1 MSNIL
6 ADETKFQ
13 AMCKAAFE
21 EIDKDKSGSVDTKE
35 LEQCL
40 KNMASKNGLPAPSK
54 QDIQDALKL
63 FDKNKDGTI
72 QFNEFVEVTRDS
84 CKKAQAKN
92 LSGGKDTKIILDEKI
107 YLTYATAAFEAIDKD
122 KNGTINVAELTKAFE
137 AFGFEAK
144 LKQPASAQAQK
155 LIEKYDTN
163 KDKKIEFS
171 EFRNMASELYNI
183 DIVGGQKGGKTAGE
197 EHKSDSHVEIPP
209 EVDEATKQRVQMGE
223 EYIQYIEETGLAM
236 AFKIIFAEILSKKIP
251 EDAAFAYT
259 ATRLRQI
266 GEDIAYIQNS
276 KYKKAPKK
284 Y

>member
-1 MSNIL
+1 MTTKDIL
-6 ADETKFQ
+6 SDETKFQ
-13 AMCKAAFE
+13 AMCKAAFD
-21 EIDKDKSGSVDTKE
+21 EIDKDKTGSIDTKE
-35 LEQCL
+35 LEQTL
-40 KNMASKNGLPAPSK
+40 KTMASKNGLPAPSK
-54 QDIQDALKL
+54 QDVTDALKL

-72 QFNEFVEVTRDS
+72 QFTEFVEVTRDS

-92 LSGGKDTKIILDEKI
+92 LSGGKDTKIVLDEKI
-107 YLTYATAAFEAIDKD
+107 FLVYASAAFEAIDKD
-122 KNGTINVAELTKAFE
+122 KSGFISSAELTKALD

-144 LKQPASAQAQK
+144 LKQPASAQSQK
-155 LIEKYDTN
+155 LIEKYDAN
-163 KDKKIEFS
+163 KDKKIEYS
-171 EFRNMASELYNI
+171 EFKNMAGELYNI
-183 DIVGGQKGGKTAGE
+183 DIVSASKKGTEEQKSSRE
-197 EHKSDSHVEIPP
+197 VEIPP
-209 EVDEATKQRVQMGE
+209 EVDEATKQRVKLGD

-236 AFKIIFAEILSKKIP
+236 AFKIIFSEILSKKIP

>member
-1 MSNIL
+1 MTNIL
-6 ADETKFQ
+6 SDETKFQ
-13 AMCKAAFE
+13 AMCKVAFD
-21 EIDKDKSGSVDTKE
+21 EIDKDKTGSIDTKE
-35 LEQCL
+35 LEQTL
-40 KNMASKNGLPAPSK
+40 KNMASKNSLPTPTK
-54 QDIQDALKL
+54 QDVQDALRL

-72 QFNEFVEVTRDS
+72 QFSEFVEVTRDS
-84 CKKAQAKN
+84 CKKAQAKS
-92 LSGGKDTKIILDEKI
+92 LSGGKDTKIVLDEKI
-107 YLTYATAAFEAIDKD
+107 YLSYATAAFEAIDKD
-122 KNGTINVAELTKAFE
+122 KNGVINAADLTKAFE

-144 LKQPASAQAQK
+144 LKQPASVHAQK
-155 LIEKYDTN
+155 LVEKYDAN
-163 KDKKIEFS
+163 KDRKIDFS
-171 EFRNMASELYNI
+171 EFRNMAAELYNV
-183 DIVGGQKGGKTAGE
+183 DVVSAQKGGKIEE

-209 EVDEATKQRVQMGE
+209 EVDEATKQRVQLGE

-276 KYKKAPKK
+276 KYKKAAKK

>member
-1 MSNIL
+1 
-6 ADETKFQ
+6 
-13 AMCKAAFE
+13 MCRAAFD
-21 EIDKDKSGSVDTKE
+21 EIDKDKSGSVDIKE

-40 KNMASKNGLPAPSK
+40 KNMSAKNGLPAPSK
-54 QDIQDALKL
+54 SDIQDALKL

-72 QFNEFVEVTRDS
+72 QFSEFVEVTRDS
-84 CKKAQAKN
+84 IKKAQAKN
-92 LSGGKDTKIILDEKI
+92 LSGGKDTKIVLDEKI
-107 YLTYATAAFEAIDKD
+107 FLAYATSAFEAIDKD
-122 KNGTINVAELTKAFE
+122 KNGTITVGELTKAFE

-144 LKQPASAQAQK
+144 LKQPASTQAQK
-155 LIEKYDTN
+155 LVDKYDTN

-171 EFRNMASELYNI
+171 EFKNMAAELYNL
-183 DIVGGQKGGKTAGE
+183 DIVGAQKGKTAGGE
-197 EHKSDSHVEIPP
+197 EHKNDSHVEIPP
-209 EVDEATKQRVQMGE
+209 EVDEATKQRVKLGE